1 MSKRTESIEEI
12 FETFHIIK
20 HRLAEGFVFPKDSPI
35 TPAQGFVLHF
45 IAKSNGS
52 SVKEIAEKMR
62 VTSSAAT
69 QLIDVL
75 VKNGFLERKEDT
87 EDRRVALLT
96 LSAEGKKKIAYTK
109 KKGMEKMKELF
120 NPLSDAEMETYLR
133 LNRKIA
139 QNLRQ

>member
-12 FETFHIIK
+12 FETFRVIK
-20 HRLAEGFVFPKDSPI
+20 HQMAEGFVFPKDSPI

-45 IAKSNGS
+45 IAKSKES

-69 QLIDVL
+69 QLIDAL
-75 VKNGFLERKEDT
+75 VKNGFLERKEDA

-96 LSAEGKKKIAYTK
+96 LSSKGKKKIAYTK
-109 KKGMEKMKELF
+109 EKGMEKMKELF
-120 NPLSDAEMETYLR
+120 SPLNDTEMETYLR

-139 QNLRQ
+139 ENLRK